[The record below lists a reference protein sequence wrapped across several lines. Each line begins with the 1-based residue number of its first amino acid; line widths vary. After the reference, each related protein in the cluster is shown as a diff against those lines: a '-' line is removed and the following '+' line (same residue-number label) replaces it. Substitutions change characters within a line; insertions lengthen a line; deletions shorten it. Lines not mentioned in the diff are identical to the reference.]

1 MVDREKAQEEIR
13 QITEIIKQ
21 TVPAER
27 IYLFG
32 SHAYGE
38 PHEHSDYDFF
48 VVIPD
53 GSMRTL
59 KAEQDIQWAVVQS
72 PLRTPI
78 DVLAAYA
85 ERFDTRKKFN
95 TLERK
100 ITRDGR
106 LLYERA

>member
-1 MVDREKAQEEIR
+1 MVDRKKAQEEIA

-32 SHAYGE
+32 SYAYGE
-38 PHEHSDYDFF
+38 PNEHSDYDFF
-48 VVIPD
+48 VVLPD
-53 GSMRTL
+53 DSMR
-59 KAEQDIQWAVVQS
+59 
-72 PLRTPI
+72 PLDAMRSIRRAIVRTSLMTPY
-78 DVLAAYA
+78 DVLAAHVNGFD
-85 ERFDTRKKFN
+85 ERKQFN